1 MFVCNECGARAP
13 RWQGRCNHCGAWS
26 SLEAQSTEKGKRGKA
41 AARDPPALLAL
52 DSIDTE
58 ATPRRPTSSTELD
71 RVLGGGAV
79 PGSVVL
85 FGGEPGIGKST
96 LLLAVCAGM
105 AGRAVYACG
114 EEAPSQIARRAR
126 RLGVEASNLMLLDS
140 SDTTTVAAALHNCD
154 VCVVDSVQTLRTDG
168 VDGAQGGPAQV
179 RAAAEVLIPAARASG
194 ACVFLVGQVT
204 KEGGLAGPRTLEHA
218 VDTVLLFEGD
228 RHLAV
233 RALRAVKN
241 RFGPTDEIG
250 LFEMRDD
257 GLREVRSGS
266 DLLLDQRGS
275 GGPGAVIAG
284 VVSGRRAL
292 CVEVQA
298 LLVGDDRHGA
308 RRRAQGLDQ
317 RRAELLVGVVES
329 LYCGAVSTR
338 DVFLN
343 VVGGISVQDTGLD
356 LAVTAAVFGAQLGRS
371 VDQDSVVFGEVGL
384 RGEVR
389 AIPRSIA
396 RLKEARAMGFARA
409 YVPRGTSKLDG
420 IDTVEVSRVDEV
432 FPDVVPPD

>member
-1 MFVCNECGARAP
+1 MFACNECGARAP

-26 SLEAQSTEKGKRGKA
+26 SLEAQTAPKA
-41 AARDPPALLAL
+41 RASARDPPTLLAL

-58 ATPRRPTSSTELD
+58 ASPRRPTSSAELD

-85 FGGEPGIGKST
+85 VGGEPGIGKST
-96 LLLAVCAGM
+96 LLLAVCANM
-105 AGRAVYACG
+105 RGRAVYVCG
-114 EEAPSQIARRAR
+114 EEAPSQIARRAK
-126 RLGVEASNLMLLDS
+126 RLGVESSDLKLLDS
-140 SDTTTVAAALHNCD
+140 NDTAIVAAALDNCD
-154 VCVVDSVQTLRTDG
+154 VCVVDSLQTLKTDDAG
-168 VDGAQGGPAQV
+168 GSPGGPAQV
-179 RAAAEVLIPAARASG
+179 RAAAEVLVPAARATG

-204 KEGGLAGPRTLEHA
+204 KVGGLAGPRTLEHA
-218 VDTVLLFEGD
+218 VDAVLLFEGD
-228 RHLAV
+228 RHLSV

-266 DLLLDQRGS
+266 DLLLAERGS
-275 GGPGAVIAG
+275 GGPGAVVAG
-284 VVSGRRAL
+284 IVSGRRAL

-298 LLVGDDRHGA
+298 LLVGNDRHA
-308 RRRAQGLDQ
+308 PRRRAQGIDP

-329 LYCGAVSTR
+329 LYCGEVSKR

-356 LAVTAAVFGAQLGRS
+356 LAVAAAVFGAQLGRG
-371 VDQDSVVFGEVGL
+371 VDANAVVIGEVGL

-389 AIPRSIA
+389 AVPRSVA
-396 RLKEARAMGFARA
+396 RLKEARAMGFAKA
-409 YVPRGTSKLDG
+409 YVPRGTPPLEG
-420 IDTVEVSRVDEV
+420 IATVEVSRVDEV
-432 FPDVVPPD
+432 FPPLEGKR

>member
-1 MFVCNECGARAP
+1 MGWMFACNECGAKAP

-26 SLEAQSTEKGKRGKA
+26 SLEAQTDPKTRA
-41 AARDPPALLAL
+41 AGRDPPKLLAL
-52 DSIDTE
+52 NSIDTE
-58 ATPRRPTSSTELD
+58 ASPRRPTSSRELD

-85 FGGEPGIGKST
+85 VGGEPGIGKST
-96 LLLAVCAGM
+96 LLLAVCANM
-105 AGRAVYACG
+105 RGRAIYACG
-114 EEAPSQIARRAR
+114 EEAPSQIARRAK
-126 RLGVEASNLMLLDS
+126 RLGVESSDLKLLDS
-140 SDTTTVAAALHNCD
+140 NDTAAVAAALDNCD
-154 VCVVDSVQTLRTDG
+154 VCVVDSLQTLKTDG
-168 VDGAQGGPAQV
+168 VEGSPGGPAQV
-179 RAAAEVLIPAARASG
+179 RAAAEVLVPAARATG

-204 KEGGLAGPRTLEHA
+204 KVGGLAGPRALEHA
-218 VDTVLLFEGD
+218 VDAVLLFEGD

-266 DLLLDQRGS
+266 DLLLAERGS
-275 GGPGAVIAG
+275 GGPGAVVAG

-298 LLVGDDRHGA
+298 LLVGNDRHA
-308 RRRAQGLDQ
+308 PRRRAQGLDQ

-329 LYCGAVSTR
+329 LYCGEVSKR

-371 VDQDSVVFGEVGL
+371 VDSNAVVFGEVGL

-389 AIPRSIA
+389 GVPRALA
-396 RLKEARAMGFARA
+396 RLKEARAMGFATA
-409 YVPRGTSKLDG
+409 YVPRGTPPLEG
-420 IDTVEVSRVDEV
+420 IATVEVSRVDEV
-432 FPDVVPPD
+432 FEVLAA